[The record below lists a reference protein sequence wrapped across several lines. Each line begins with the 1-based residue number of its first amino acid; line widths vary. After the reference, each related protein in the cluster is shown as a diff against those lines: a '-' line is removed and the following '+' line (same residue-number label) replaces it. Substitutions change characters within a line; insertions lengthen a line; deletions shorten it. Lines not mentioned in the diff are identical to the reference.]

1 MFEEMTGQPVSQLVT
16 IITSAEGD
24 SQVFIEDRDEWIPEF
39 IKLRDQYEED
49 HGSGITL
56 PPIATSELHIALRR
70 NHFLGY
76 MIHEVFYD
84 LDGNVTFYCDT
95 PANPFGDVPD
105 ELYEGMCNMMNAFDR
120 EPLNLDHVD
129 YLLRRKDEENTGH

>member
-1 MFEEMTGQPVSQLVT
+1 MKKTT
-16 IITSAEGD
+16 
-24 SQVFIEDRDEWIPEF
+24 EWNN
-39 IKLRDQYEED
+39 
-49 HGSGITL
+49 
-56 PPIATSELHIALRR
+56 IATNSDFRIAHRPKTEPL
-70 NHFLGY
+70 LGY